1 MIINEEFDDFV
12 DKIESVMMALWKH
25 YKLENSVLQA

>member
-1 MIINEEFDDFV
+1 MIINVEFDDFV

-25 YKLENSVLQA
+25 YKLENPVILA